1 MDRNRT
7 LSTLLLF
14 VICLLSNGKSED
26 DGPVFFEEWENI
38 KGKEIKDLTES
49 DRYPDKANKSGHQ
62 THLGLEKEYFA
73 KRHEMGMR
81 MRTYLMAPL
90 TGKYFFYT
98 ACDDTC
104 RLFLSS
110 DDSPANKQVIVNQ
123 ESYTAINSMAWRS
136 PPQELVAGSLYYM
149 ELLYKESD
157 GENYANVSMERPDG
171 KFESPIGEEHLRRNA
186 HRTDRGLV
194 FYEEWS
200 GEGSQISNLT
210 RDKNYPMNATVNG
223 HVTTMQIKN
232 EPFSMRRQY
241 GVRMRAYFLAPLTGS
256 YTFYTTCDDS
266 CQLFLSTD
274 VNPKTKRMII
284 DQPEKASVNSRKRSS
299 QAQTLVEG
307 KLYYME
313 LLFKAGDDDNHAE
326 VSVLRPDGKREE
338 PLSEGNFRLHA
349 RGLDLPGKDCV
360 TEGDEN
366 FPNYVNC
373 KRFTQT
379 EKLEVVRSA
388 LQELQWKLKN
398 TSNPS
403 ETELKETM
411 KTAGRKIT
419 FLLEDPR
426 DDPGIPQDP
435 ANSNLG
441 WEVTREVEELGGLVA
456 EVANISSPLSVE
468 YPSVILQI
476 KELDEDFTFP
486 DPSQKPS
493 FSSGDEIRIKQAS
506 KSGKIVVF
514 SALYKNLESI
524 LQRNISSIDGD
535 GDDAKSRYFLNS
547 RIITSFMVPHPP
559 RMDRGGVNIRLDHTQ
574 FKGSSHKAAMM
585 CAFWNFS
592 SHGANN
598 SMGSWSSHG
607 CRVDQDSSDANKTAC
622 LCDHL
627 THFAVLM
634 KVTAD
639 PEPLPEGHTR
649 ALQSITYIGCA
660 MSLIGEMLT
669 VLAITGLR
677 LTRSETNIIHLHL
690 VIALALSQLF
700 FLAGIGATSNKGL
713 CKFIAVALHF
723 FNLVAFCWMLVEG
736 VWLYFMVVR
745 VFDTGYNRIKRYIIA
760 AWTLPVVIVIVT
772 LASSFD
778 GYGTEHSCWLSVERG
793 TIWGFVIPVLI
804 IVLTNGTILGMV
816 VREILQLHTPA
827 NADDNKLSTVR
838 SGVKSAMVLLPILGV
853 TWVFGVLAVNSYTLV
868 FQYLFA
874 IFNSMQGFFIFVF
887 HCLLNSEVRK
897 AFYRKKQIWS
907 ESHLFHSNSQSPP
920 HKYDS
925 EACKESQSTSM
936 EKRPHSSTSTSK
948 IVLK

>member
-1 MDRNRT
+1 MASP
-7 LSTLLLF
+7 L
-14 VICLLSNGKSED
+14 CLHQD

-49 DRYPDKANKSGHQ
+49 DRYPDKANKSGYQ

-123 ESYTAINSMAWRS
+123 ESYTAINSMAWKS

-186 HRTDRGLV
+186 HRTGAVVGVVVNGLDDRGLV

-200 GEGSQISNLT
+200 GAKGSQISNLT

-223 HVTTMQIKN
+223 HVTTMQIKK

-284 DQPEKASVNSRKRSS
+284 DQSEKASVNSRKRSS
-299 QAQTLVEG
+299 QAQTLIEG

-326 VSVLRPDGKREE
+326 
-338 PLSEGNFRLHA
+338 
-349 RGLDLPGKDCV
+349 
-360 TEGDEN
+360 
-366 FPNYVNC
+366 
-373 KRFTQT
+373 
-379 EKLEVVRSA
+379 LEVVRSA

-535 GDDAKSRYFLNS
+535 GDDAKSMYFLNS
-547 RIITSFMVPHPP
+547 RIITSSMVPHPP

-574 FKGSSHKAAMM
+574 FKGSSDKAAMM

-700 FLAGIGATSNKGL
+700 FLAGIGATSNK
-713 CKFIAVALHF
+713 
-723 FNLVAFCWMLVEG
+723 G

-936 EKRPHSSTSTSK
+936 EKVGVRVFK
-948 IVLK
+948 GVVLRFNLLSGVVSFSVGEVVY

>member
-1 MDRNRT
+1 
-7 LSTLLLF
+7 
-14 VICLLSNGKSED
+14 
-26 DGPVFFEEWENI
+26 
-38 KGKEIKDLTES
+38 
-49 DRYPDKANKSGHQ
+49 
-62 THLGLEKEYFA
+62 
-73 KRHEMGMR
+73 
-81 MRTYLMAPL
+81 
-90 TGKYFFYT
+90 
-98 ACDDTC
+98 
-104 RLFLSS
+104 
-110 DDSPANKQVIVNQ
+110 
-123 ESYTAINSMAWRS
+123 
-136 PPQELVAGSLYYM
+136 
-149 ELLYKESD
+149 
-157 GENYANVSMERPDG
+157 
-171 KFESPIGEEHLRRNA
+171 
-186 HRTDRGLV
+186 
-194 FYEEWS
+194 
-200 GEGSQISNLT
+200 
-210 RDKNYPMNATVNG
+210 
-223 HVTTMQIKN
+223 MQIKN

-379 EKLEVVRSA
+379 EK
-388 LQELQWKLKN
+388 
-398 TSNPS
+398 
-403 ETELKETM
+403 
-411 KTAGRKIT
+411 TAGRKIT

-547 RIITSFMVPHPP
+547 RIITSSMVPHPP

-574 FKGSSHKAAMM
+574 LLRKSHNHLCNGARDGDDAK
-585 CAFWNFS
+585 S
-592 SHGANN
+592 RANN

-639 PEPLPEGHTR
+639 PEVHRFIKACDLDGRAGHMGKPS
-649 ALQSITYIGCA
+649 LSSI
-660 MSLIGEMLT
+660 
-669 VLAITGLR
+669 
-677 LTRSETNIIHLHL
+677 
-690 VIALALSQLF
+690 F
-700 FLAGIGATSNKGL
+700 F
-713 CKFIAVALHF
+713 
-723 FNLVAFCWMLVEG
+723 
-736 VWLYFMVVR
+736 
-745 VFDTGYNRIKRYIIA
+745 
-760 AWTLPVVIVIVT
+760 
-772 LASSFD
+772 
-778 GYGTEHSCWLSVERG
+778 
-793 TIWGFVIPVLI
+793 
-804 IVLTNGTILGMV
+804 
-816 VREILQLHTPA
+816 
-827 NADDNKLSTVR
+827 
-838 SGVKSAMVLLPILGV
+838 
-853 TWVFGVLAVNSYTLV
+853 
-868 FQYLFA
+868 
-874 IFNSMQGFFIFVF
+874 
-887 HCLLNSEVRK
+887 
-897 AFYRKKQIWS
+897 
-907 ESHLFHSNSQSPP
+907 
-920 HKYDS
+920 
-925 EACKESQSTSM
+925 
-936 EKRPHSSTSTSK
+936 
-948 IVLK
+948 